1 MRNTALSLQY
11 GTAPATAHR
20 AEVVP
25 IGSHDTRGLVAAFM
39 ASLDVKASSRD
50 QYQRSLKQF
59 LNWIDVKGYSLSE
72 IAREHLLQYKE
83 ELLASGKS
91 SLTVASYL
99 TSLKAF
105 YTWAEGVKVYP
116 NVAKGIKLPTRKQQF
131 RKEPLLPIQ
140 AEELLAYYDGKAKR
154 DFAVVNLLLRTG
166 LRTIEVV
173 RADVGDIVFK
183 GGQRVLLVHGKGR
196 DEKDNF
202 VKLLP
207 KAYGPLVEYLATR
220 PNAKQGEPLFT
231 SESKNNTGG
240 RLSTRA
246 VSAMAK
252 EGLRAIG
259 LGGKEYTAHSLRHT
273 GATNILRETGDLEKT
288 RLFCRHSNPATTLVY
303 THTLNEERRLKDS
316 GEDILEMLF

>member
-1 MRNTALSLQY
+1 MNTPTIYLHH
-11 GTAPATAHR
+11 TPATAHR
-20 AEVVP
+20 AEVVLS
-25 IGSHDTRGLVAAFM
+25 GSHDTRGLVAAFM

-50 QYQRSLKQF
+50 QYQRTLRQF
-59 LNWIDVKGYSLSE
+59 LNWTDLRGYALSE
-72 IAREHLLQYKE
+72 IQREHLLQYKE
-83 ELLASGKS
+83 ELMASGKS

-105 YTWAEGVKVYP
+105 YAWAEGIKAYP

-131 RKEPLLPIQ
+131 RKQPLQPSQ
-140 AEELLAYYDGKAKR
+140 AEELLAYYDGRAKR

-202 VKLLP
+202 VVLTA
-207 KAYGPLVEYLATR
+207 KAYGPIAEYLATR
-220 PNAKQGEPLFT
+220 PNAKEGEPLFV
-231 SESKNNTGG
+231 SESNNNGGG

-259 LGGKEYTAHSLRHT
+259 LGDKAYTAHSLRHT
-273 GATNILRETGDLEKT
+273 GATNILRATGDLEKT

-316 GEDILEMLF
+316 GEEVLDTLF

>member
-1 MRNTALSLQY
+1 
-11 GTAPATAHR
+11 
-20 AEVVP
+20 
-25 IGSHDTRGLVAAFM
+25 M

-50 QYQRSLKQF
+50 QYQRTLRQF
-59 LNWIDVKGYSLSE
+59 LNWTDVKGYSLSE
-72 IAREHLLQYKE
+72 IEREHLLQYKE

-105 YTWAEGVKVYP
+105 YTWAEGIKAYP
-116 NVAKGIKLPTRKQQF
+116 NVAKGIKLPSRKQQF
-131 RKEPLLPIQ
+131 RKQPLQPSQ
-140 AEELLAYYDGKAKR
+140 AEELLAYYGTKR

-202 VKLLP
+202 VILTA
-207 KAYGPLVEYLATR
+207 KAYGPLAEYLATR
-220 PNAKQGEPLFT
+220 PNAKQGEPLFV
-231 SESKNNTGG
+231 SESNNNGGG

-259 LGGKEYTAHSLRHT
+259 LGDKAYTAHSLRHT
-273 GATNILRETGDLEKT
+273 GATNILRATGDLEKT

-316 GEDILEMLF
+316 GEEVLDTLF

>member
-1 MRNTALSLQY
+1 MNTPTIYLHH
-11 GTAPATAHR
+11 APAAPVHR

-25 IGSHDTRGLVAAFM
+25 TGSHDTRGLVAAFM

-50 QYQRSLKQF
+50 QYQRTLRQF
-59 LNWIDVKGYSLSE
+59 LNWTDLRGYSLSE
-72 IAREHLLQYKE
+72 IEREHLLQYKE

-105 YTWAEGVKVYP
+105 YTWAEGIKAYP
-116 NVAKGIKLPTRKQQF
+116 NVAKGIKLPSRKQQF
-131 RKEPLLPIQ
+131 RKQPLQPSQ
-140 AEELLAYYDGKAKR
+140 AEELLAYYGTKR

-202 VKLLP
+202 VILTA
-207 KAYGPLVEYLATR
+207 KAYGPLAEYLATR

-231 SESKNNTGG
+231 SESNNNGGG

-259 LGGKEYTAHSLRHT
+259 LGDKAYTAHSLRHT
-273 GATNILRETGDLEKT
+273 GATNILRATGDLEKT

-316 GEDILEMLF
+316 GEEVLDTLF

>member
-1 MRNTALSLQY
+1 
-11 GTAPATAHR
+11 
-20 AEVVP
+20 
-25 IGSHDTRGLVAAFM
+25 M

-50 QYQRSLKQF
+50 QYQRTLRQF
-59 LNWIDVKGYSLSE
+59 LNWTDVKGYSLSE
-72 IAREHLLQYKE
+72 IEREHLLQYKE

-105 YTWAEGVKVYP
+105 YTWAEGIKAYP

-131 RKEPLLPIQ
+131 RKQPLLPSQ
-140 AEELLAYYDGKAKR
+140 AEELLAYYGPKR

-202 VKLLP
+202 VILTA
-207 KAYGPLVEYLATR
+207 KAYGPLAEYLATR
-220 PNAKQGEPLFT
+220 PNAKQGEPLFV
-231 SESKNNTGG
+231 SESNNNGGG

-259 LGGKEYTAHSLRHT
+259 LGDKAYTAHSLRHT
-273 GATNILRETGDLEKT
+273 GATNILRATGDLEKT

-316 GEDILEMLF
+316 GEEVLDTLF

>member
-1 MRNTALSLQY
+1 MNSPILYKTQI
-11 GTAPATAHR
+11 ATAHR
-20 AEVVP
+20 AEVVLS
-25 IGSHDTRGLVAAFM
+25 GSHDTRGLVAAFM

-50 QYQRSLKQF
+50 QYQRTLRQF
-59 LNWIDVKGYSLSE
+59 LNWTDLRGYSLSE
-72 IAREHLLQYKE
+72 IQREHLLQYKE
-83 ELLASGKS
+83 ELMASGKS

-105 YTWAEGVKVYP
+105 YTWAEGIKAYP
-116 NVAKGIKLPTRKQQF
+116 NVAKGIKLPSRKQQF
-131 RKEPLLPIQ
+131 RKQPLQPSQ
-140 AEELLAYYDGKAKR
+140 AEELLAYYGTKR

-202 VKLLP
+202 VILTA
-207 KAYGPLVEYLATR
+207 KAYGPIAEYLATR

-231 SESKNNTGG
+231 SESNNNGGG

-259 LGGKEYTAHSLRHT
+259 LGDKAYTAHSLRHT
-273 GATNILRETGDLEKT
+273 GATNILRATGDLEKT

-316 GEDILEMLF
+316 GEEVLDTLF